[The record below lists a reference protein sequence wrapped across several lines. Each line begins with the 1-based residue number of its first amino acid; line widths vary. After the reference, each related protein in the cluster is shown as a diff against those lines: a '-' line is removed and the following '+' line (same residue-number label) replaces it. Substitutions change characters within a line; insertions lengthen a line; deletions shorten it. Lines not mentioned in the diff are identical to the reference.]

1 MPKTKE
7 EKAAYMKQ
15 YNIDN
20 RERAKQWEKD
30 NAAKRAAGK
39 KQWRV
44 DNADKCK
51 EHDTQYRVDNAEK
64 IKQYRVDNA
73 EGKKEYDK
81 QYKIENREKRATDAK
96 QYYIDNAE
104 MMKEK
109 KTQYQIDNPEKCK
122 KIRVISGWKRIGII
136 GDLSF
141 IYDNDYLPATNCW
154 VCNKVFENS
163 FDKCC
168 DHDHSI
174 TDGDNVRQIVCR
186 SCNSMDSWKNHSEW
200 V

>member
-64 IKQYRVDNA
+64 RQAKLSTVGRIKLSQVLINGRDLYRVRVDPMECVRSA
-73 EGKKEYDK
+73 DLILESLSRAGYPKSR
-81 QYKIENREKRATDAK
+81 IIVEK
-96 QYYIDNAE
+96 
-104 MMKEK
+104 
-109 KTQYQIDNPEKCK
+109 
-122 KIRVISGWKRIGII
+122 
-136 GDLSF
+136 
-141 IYDNDYLPATNCW
+141 
-154 VCNKVFENS
+154 
-163 FDKCC
+163 
-168 DHDHSI
+168 
-174 TDGDNVRQIVCR
+174 
-186 SCNSMDSWKNHSEW
+186 
-200 V
+200 